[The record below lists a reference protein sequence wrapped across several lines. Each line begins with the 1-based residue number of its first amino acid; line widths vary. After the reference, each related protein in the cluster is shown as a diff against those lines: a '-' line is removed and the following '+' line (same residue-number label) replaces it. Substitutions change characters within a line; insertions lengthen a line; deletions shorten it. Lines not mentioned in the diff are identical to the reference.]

1 METSKAQQNIAC
13 AALSIKRGE
22 TSAEYSPDAADM
34 AASMDEK
41 TLAEWCG
48 ADTLESDQG
57 GQL

>member
-1 METSKAQQNIAC
+1 MPVSKAQQNMAC

-22 TSAEYSPDAADM
+22 TPATYSPDAADM

-48 ADTLESDQG
+48 ADTLDNEQG
-57 GQL
+57 RQS

>member
-1 METSKAQQNIAC
+1 MAC

-22 TSAEYSPDAADM
+22 TPATYSPDAADM

-48 ADTLESDQG
+48 ADTLDNEQG
-57 GQL
+57 GQS